1 MLIILDNIRSV
12 YNVGSIFRT
21 ADAAGVEKIYLCG
34 ITPLPI
40 DTFGRPDKRFIKV
53 SLGAEK
59 TVKWEH
65 VKRTI
70 DLIKKLK
77 KAKSRS
83 ELCSA
88 TGEGYKIPKPRNA
101 GPGWRR
107 QSRLAIW
114 AVEQDKNS
122 IPYNKSNVKGSLP
135 AGRQELS
142 NVALIF
148 GNEVRGISPAILKK
162 CDKILEIPMR
172 RAMVR
177 QAHHP
182 RHVGRGKES
191 LNVGVAFGIVV
202 YKLLHG

>member
-1 MLIILDNIRSV
+1 MIVILDNIRSV

-34 ITPLPI
+34 ITPSPV
-40 DTFGRPDKRFIKV
+40 DGFGRPDKRFIKV

-59 TVKWEH
+59 TVEWEH

-77 KAKSRS
+77 KAKPRS

-88 TGEGYKIPKPRNA
+88 TGEGYKIF
-101 GPGWRR
+101 
-107 QSRLAIW
+107 
-114 AVEQDKNS
+114 AVEQDKKS
-122 IPYNKSNVKGSLP
+122 IPYYKLKTKSSKLK
-135 AGRQELS
+135 A
-142 NVALIF
+142 ALVF
-148 GNEVRGISPAILKK
+148 GNEVKGLSGAILKK
-162 CDKILEIPMR
+162 CDKILEIPMQG
-172 RAMVR
+172 AMVR

-191 LNVGVAFGIVV
+191 LNVSVAFGIIIFRLIWQ
-202 YKLLHG
+202 KKC